1 MSPLLSIAILL
12 ISWVDWYIYGKK
24 GNALLNRSPW
34 LIFWACLE
42 VILGAVMGYGLFSA
56 YNSQDYKQM
65 FVVTVMGVIGCALG
79 CATSGVVK
87 WKNK

>member
-1 MSPLLSIAILL
+1 
-12 ISWVDWYIYGKK
+12 
-24 GNALLNRSPW
+24 
-34 LIFWACLE
+34 
-42 VILGAVMGYGLFSA
+42 MGYGLFSA